1 MQKITVP
8 SFLGTVCK
16 YYSTNKK
23 NIIIIKLK
31 LRKNFK
37 GAENILKYDTKQRV
51 KIPARLQLVSF
62 FSGGV
67 TMILELT
74 GSRMIAPFFG
84 TSLIVWTALIGI
96 IMTSLCIGNWL
107 GGSIADKNPNAKLL
121 GRILIFAAIIIAI
134 TAYFSNYILTALQG
148 LFLNLYMSSVFSA
161 LIIFAPSSV
170 LLGMVSPF
178 VARLAMHNVD
188 SSGGVVGRLS
198 ALNSAGSILGTFLG
212 GFVLISLFPSG
223 VILMFAASV
232 VALLSVLVYT
242 GAWRKLIS
250 IAIFISLCGG
260 AYAAKIHGLPF
271 SPIGTQL
278 DTQYNHLSIVESV
291 DKRNGRRVRVL
302 ITDPDAAQSLM
313 YTDHPSELVSEY
325 TKFYD
330 LAFHYKPDTKKILML
345 GGGGYC
351 VPKYLLAS
359 QSRDISIDVVELDPG
374 ITQAARDY
382 FSLKDD
388 DRLKIYH
395 EDARTFLNRAFFN
408 ENLEQYDAIFMDT
421 FTSATVIPFQLTTVE
436 TAERLRKLLKPD
448 GALIVNIIASMYG
461 PKAGVFHGI
470 YKAFSNSFSTMM
482 IFPANAPN
490 PRYAYALQNIILVAM
505 GDTVSTVSPT
515 PDAKY
520 SRLLS
525 HQWLEPFTPDPSV
538 PAFTDAFAPVERYA
552 LVQQNIN

>member
-1 MQKITVP
+1 M
-8 SFLGTVCK
+8 
-16 YYSTNKK
+16 
-23 NIIIIKLK
+23 
-31 LRKNFK
+31 
-37 GAENILKYDTKQRV
+37 KYDKQQRI
-51 KIPARLQLVSF
+51 KIPLRLQVVSF
-62 FSGGV
+62 FSGGT
-67 TMILELT
+67 TMILELA

-107 GGSIADKNPNAKLL
+107 GGSIADKNPNGKLL
-121 GRILIFAAIIIAI
+121 GRILMFAAIIIAI
-134 TAYFSNYILTALQG
+134 TAYLSNYILTSLQE
-148 LFLNLYMSSVFSA
+148 LSLNLYMSSVFSA
-161 LIIFAPSSV
+161 LIIFAPSSI

-178 VARLAMHNVD
+178 VARLAMQSVN
-188 SSGGVVGRLS
+188 SSGAIVGRLS
-198 ALNSAGSILGTFLG
+198 ALNSAGSILGTFMG

-223 VILMFAASV
+223 VILMFVASV

-242 GAWRKLIS
+242 GVWRKLIS
-250 IAIFISLCGG
+250 VVIFISLFGG
-260 AYAAKIHGLPF
+260 AWATKTHGLPF

-330 LAFHYKPDTKKILML
+330 LAFHYKNDTKKILML

-351 VPKYLLAS
+351 VPRYLLADA
-359 QSRDISIDVVELDPG
+359 SRDVFVDVVELDPG
-374 ITQAARDY
+374 VTQAARDY
-382 FSLKDD
+382 FNLKDD
-388 DRLKIYH
+388 RRLKIFH
-395 EDARTFLNRAFFN
+395 EDARTFLNRAYADD
-408 ENLEQYDAIFMDT
+408 NLEQYDAVFMDT
-421 FTSATVIPFQLTTVE
+421 FSSATVIPFQLTTME

-448 GALIVNIIASMYG
+448 GVLIVNIIASVYG
-461 PKAGVFHGI
+461 PKSGVFHGI

-482 IFPANAPN
+482 IFPANAPQ
-490 PRYAYALQNIILVAM
+490 PRYAYALQNLILVAM
-505 GDTVSTVSPT
+505 GNTASTVSPT
-515 PDAKY
+515 PEAKY
-520 SRLLS
+520 LRLLS

-552 LVQQNIN
+552 LIQQDMH